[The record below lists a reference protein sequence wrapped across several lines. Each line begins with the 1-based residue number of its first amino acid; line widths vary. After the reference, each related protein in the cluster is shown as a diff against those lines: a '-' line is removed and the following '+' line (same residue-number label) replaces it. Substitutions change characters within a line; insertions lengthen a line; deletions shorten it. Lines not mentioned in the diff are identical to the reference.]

1 MTETAII
8 ERPSTAPAQA
18 FGAFLMQALANP
30 EIPADKLQVMLQM
43 RREVLHDQAREA
55 YQEAFARFSAE
66 MPVVERDGMVELGE
80 GKGRYPFTT
89 YEQMDKILRPLLVKH
104 GFSLQFWSTDAE
116 NKDWIVVHGALIGWG
131 WQRES
136 VYPVPP
142 DVGRGRN
149 ALQARGSAQSYAK
162 RYVAD
167 LLCNVVRKGIDDDAK
182 RAMQASIDPK
192 QVAELARLI
201 KATKTNEASFLK
213 AMITGVES
221 IADISPRDYAR
232 VLMVLQAKLDKGES
246 KR

>member
-55 YQEAFARFSAE
+55 YQEAFAAFSAE
-66 MPVVERDGMVELGE
+66 MPAIERDGMVELGE

-104 GFSLQFWSTDAE
+104 GFSLQFWTTDAD
-116 NKDWIVVHGALIGWG
+116 NKDLIIVHGALIGWG

-142 DVGRGRN
+142 DIGRGRN
-149 ALQARGSAQSYAK
+149 ALQARGSAQQYAK
-162 RYVAD
+162 RYIAD
-167 LLCNVVRKGIDDDAK
+167 LLCNIVRKGIDDDAR

-192 QVAELARLI
+192 QVAELVRLI
-201 KATKTNEASFLK
+201 KATNTIEASFLK
-213 AMITGVES
+213 VMVTDAATID
-221 IADISPRDYAR
+221 DIRPRDYPRLLMALQEKAR
-232 VLMVLQAKLDKGES
+232 KVKK
-246 KR
+246 